1 MTKIENIETNV
12 RNRVKKE
19 RIKRMV
25 VLILGTVMVIVGAG
39 MVIWSILYTSK
50 RYDSML
56 LKESMYE
63 SEIKEIDPEDLPNDV
78 SGCSDLI
85 VDMTLNGADQKEINK
100 VIEHSKELMDDIS
113 EEEKEEI
120 IDKLVEVG
128 EIYPLTPEEIEQAA
142 YEYIKADVEA
152 TETAYAELSKDEE
165 DVFKELYEDLPD
177 FDEYLDIPLSHEL
190 QVELFAD
197 CDIYGVDYAL
207 ALALMDTESSF
218 RSDIGNEDVLGG
230 EEGGARY
237 YGYFQLSADNCNK
250 ATEYGLDAHTPEGN
264 IEMGIKILGNLL
276 LDTDEEW
283 EAIAAYKGGAGYLK
297 DCKEKGVIP
306 KTAQNVLAKKAKYE
320 AMIKGE

>member
-1 MTKIENIETNV
+1 MTKIEDIV

-25 VLILGTVMVIVGAG
+25 ILILGTVMVIVGAG
-39 MVIWSILYTSK
+39 MVIWSVLYTSK
-50 RYDSML
+50 RYDSMI

-63 SEIKEIDPEDLPNDV
+63 SEVKEIDPEDLPNDI

-85 VDMTLNGADQKEINK
+85 VDMTLNGADQEDINK
-100 VIEHSKELMDDIS
+100 VIEHSKEVMDMD
-113 EEEKEEI
+113 
-120 IDKLVEVG
+120 
-128 EIYPLTPEEIEQAA
+128 IYPLKPEEIERAA
-142 YEYIKADVEA
+142 YEYAKADAEAVE
-152 TETAYAELSKDEE
+152 EAYAELSKDEE

-177 FDEYLDIPLSHEL
+177 FDGYLDIPLSHEL
-190 QVELFAD
+190 QVEVFAD

-218 RSDIGNEDVLGG
+218 RDDIGNEDVLGG

-237 YGYFQLSADNCNK
+237 YGYFQLSADNCQK

-283 EAIAAYKGGAGYLK
+283 EAIAAYKGGAGYLQS
-297 DCKEKGVIP
+297 CKEKGTIP

-320 AMIKGE
+320 KMLKGE